1 MKKISGNPY
10 LLRTNEKIMID
21 SIPLDELIEEYK
33 TPLLI
38 FLEERIRDNIKS
50 FFNFFNE
57 EFENFQCY
65 YSLKANY
72 LTEIC
77 KIVCSEGIGVKA
89 VGWLELK
96 LALKL
101 GFSPNKIIVGGPY
114 LPDMLI
120 ESCIK
125 NKIKEIIIYSLND
138 LKKINKIAQKFNYV
152 QNICIRVISQKY
164 QSKLG
169 IRFDENQIKNLKEA
183 LSLYKNVK
191 ITSILSHF
199 GTQMNNIEQFEK
211 NVKSLVSNLKI
222 LLENNVLI
230 ENINLG
236 GGFPEAT
243 VMKRDQLMKIANL
256 IKENF
261 NKSNLILP
269 NISFEPG
276 RYFVGDAGLFLSKI
290 IRVSE
295 DRWIFIDIGNHICP
309 KFARCSLRF
318 YNASLIDEPHKYKT
332 SIAGIVPTDQDVL
345 AKNYFFTQDLRE
357 EDNVII
363 TNTGAYCLTF
373 SNRFPY
379 VLPTIILVKGESVKK
394 IFDPNFDKDFSLS

>member
-10 LLRTNEKIMID
+10 LLRTNKKILID
-21 SIPLDELIEEYK
+21 SIPLNDLIEEYK

-57 EFENFQCY
+57 EFENFQCF

-72 LTEIC
+72 LTEVC
-77 KIVCSEGIGVKA
+77 KIVCSEGIGAKA
-89 VGWLELK
+89 VGWPELK

-125 NKIKEIIIYSLND
+125 NKIREIIIYSLND
-138 LKKINKIAQKFNYV
+138 LKKINKIAQKFNHV
-152 QNICIRVISQKY
+152 QNICIRVISEKY

-169 IRFDENQIKNLKEA
+169 IKFDDNRIKNLIEA

-191 ITSILSHF
+191 ITSLLSHF
-199 GTQMNNIEQFEK
+199 GTQMNNIGQFEK
-211 NVKSLVSNLKI
+211 NIKSLVSNLKI
-222 LLENNVLI
+222 LLEHNILI

-243 VMKRDQLMKIANL
+243 VMKRDQL
-256 IKENF
+256 
-261 NKSNLILP
+261 
-269 NISFEPG
+269 
-276 RYFVGDAGLFLSKI
+276 
-290 IRVSE
+290 
-295 DRWIFIDIGNHICP
+295 
-309 KFARCSLRF
+309 
-318 YNASLIDEPHKYKT
+318 
-332 SIAGIVPTDQDVL
+332 
-345 AKNYFFTQDLRE
+345 
-357 EDNVII
+357 
-363 TNTGAYCLTF
+363 
-373 SNRFPY
+373 
-379 VLPTIILVKGESVKK
+379 
-394 IFDPNFDKDFSLS
+394 

>member
-1 MKKISGNPY
+1 MRKISGNPY
-10 LLRTNEKIMID
+10 LVRNNKKILID
-21 SIPLDELIEEYK
+21 SIHLDKVMEEYK

-50 FFNFFNE
+50 FFNFFSS
-57 EFENFQCY
+57 EFENFQCF

-77 KIVCSEGIGVKA
+77 KIICSEGIGAQA
-89 VGWLELK
+89 VSLPELK
-96 LALKL
+96 LALNI
-101 GFSPNKIIVGGPY
+101 GFSPDKIIVGGPY
-114 LPDMLI
+114 LPEVLI
-120 ESCIK
+120 ESCVK
-125 NKIKEIIIYSLND
+125 NKIKEIIIYSLSD
-138 LKKINKIAQKFNYV
+138 IKKINNIAHKFNHV

-169 IRFDENQIKNLKEA
+169 IRFDDNLIKNLKDT
-183 LSLYKNVK
+183 LSVCKNVK
-191 ITSILSHF
+191 LTSMLSHF
-199 GTQMNNIEQFEK
+199 STQMNNIEQFEQ
-211 NVKSLVSNLKI
+211 NVESVISNLKL
-222 LLENNVLI
+222 LLENNIFI

-243 VMKRDQLMKIANL
+243 VMKQTQLIKIAKL
-256 IKENF
+256 IKDYF
-261 NKSNLILP
+261 KKSNIILP

-290 IRVSE
+290 IRVSDE
-295 DRWIFIDIGNHICP
+295 RWMFIDIGNHICP
-309 KFARCSLRF
+309 KFAKCSLRF

-345 AKNYFFTQDLRE
+345 AKNYFFTQQLRE
-357 EDNVII
+357 EDIVII

-379 VLPTIILVKGESVKK
+379 ILPTIIVVKGKTVKT
-394 IFDPNFDKDFSLS
+394 IFDPNIDKDFSLG

>member
-10 LLRTNEKIMID
+10 LLKSNKKILID
-21 SIPLDELIEEYK
+21 SIHLDELMEEYK

-50 FFNFFNE
+50 FLNFFNE
-57 EFENFQCY
+57 EFENFQCF

-89 VGWLELK
+89 VGWPELK

-101 GFSPNKIIVGGPY
+101 GFPPNKIIVGGPY
-114 LPDMLI
+114 LPEMLI

-125 NKIKEIIIYSLND
+125 NKIKEIIIYSLSD
-138 LKKINKIAQKFNYV
+138 IKKINNIAQKFNHV

-169 IRFDENQIKNLKEA
+169 IKFDENQIKNLKDA
-183 LSLYKNVK
+183 LSICKNVK

-199 GTQMNNIEQFEK
+199 GTQMNNIGQFEQ
-211 NVKSLVSNLKI
+211 NVKTIIFNLKL
-222 LLENNVLI
+222 LLENKIFI

-243 VMKRDQLMKIANL
+243 VMKRDQLIKIARV
-256 IKENF
+256 IKDYF
-261 NKSNLILP
+261 KKSNLNLP

-290 IRVSE
+290 IKVSE

-309 KFARCSLRF
+309 KFAKCSLRF

-345 AKNYFFTQDLRE
+345 AKNYFFTEKLRE

-379 VLPTIILVKGESVKK
+379 ALPTIILVKGESVKK
-394 IFDPNFDKDFSLS
+394 IFDPNFDNDFSLT